1 MHNRLFLGNFQVAFL
16 KKWVQKD
23 ERDDMSHPDDTNE
36 QVLPSTDTSAMSTLR
51 KRNHA

>member
-1 MHNRLFLGNFQVAFL
+1 MHNRLFLGNFQVALL
-16 KKWVQKD
+16 KKWVEKD

-36 QVLPSTDTSAMSTLR
+36 QVLPSADTSAMSTLR